1 MLKTEVVI
9 IGGGATGAGILR
21 DLCLRG
27 VKAIL
32 VERGDLACGTS
43 SRFHGLLHSGA
54 RYAVKDRSAAVECI
68 EENQILRKIAAPCV
82 EPISSIFVRT
92 LEDDP
97 DYEDG
102 WVKACAAAGIS
113 TEPLTVAQALALE
126 PNLSPK
132 IQSAYMCPG
141 AAIDGFRLLWH
152 TVDNAKKA
160 GGSVLTYT
168 NVVSIDSANGQIEGV
183 TVQDKFTGETYKIAC
198 DYLINATG
206 PWCAQVAGLTGI
218 NINIKPSK
226 GTLIAFNHRISTN
239 VIHRLHKPADAD
251 IFVPHGTVTILGT
264 TSMDAEPDDNTTTQ
278 EEVRNM
284 MAIGRATFENLDT
297 YRILRVFAG
306 CRPLYAG
313 DDSAASGRNVS
324 RDFVALDHGPR
335 DGLYNFMSVC
345 GGKFTTHRQMAEKV
359 CNIVCPVLGN
369 SKPCITAQVPLD
381 IEPSPEL
388 IERARKVFPSYGM
401 KLAENRQGSD
411 RFSAIVDKIEKDLT
425 QGEIICECENVTRAE
440 IEMVAKESTTHSISD
455 LRRRTRLGMG
465 TCQGT
470 FCTYRAVG
478 TVQEVVDT
486 WTSNTRDLFKE
497 FLEARWK
504 GIRPVMWANQFRDVE
519 LTRGIYEVSLNI
531 NHENFDLSRTA
542 IKPQQPLYESL
553 TQNKSKKA
561 PVKSQE
567 LKAESEAT
575 APQVQ
580 VAQAQAQEAQAQEQT
595 KDAAKVK
602 TQRKSP
608 RPTSKKE
615 AE

>member
-32 VERGDLACGTS
+32 VERGDLGCGTS

-54 RYAVKDRSAAVECI
+54 RYAVKDRNAAVECI

-82 EPISSIFVRT
+82 EPISSIFIRT
-92 LEDDP
+92 PEDDP
-97 DYEDG
+97 EYEGG
-102 WVKACAAAGIS
+102 WVKACEAAGIS
-113 TEPLTVAQALALE
+113 AEPLTIAQALALE

-132 IQSAYMCPG
+132 IQSAYLCPG

-152 TVDNAKKA
+152 IFDNAKKL
-160 GGSVLTYT
+160 GGQVLTYT
-168 NVVSIDSANGQIEGV
+168 NVISIDSSNGKIEGV
-183 TVQDKFTGETYKIAC
+183 TVQNKFTGEKYKIAC

-206 PWCAQVAGLTGI
+206 PWCAQVAGLTDI
-218 NINIKPSK
+218 KINIKPSK

-264 TSMDAEPDDNTTTQ
+264 TSMDAEPDDNSTTQ
-278 EEVRNM
+278 EEVRSM
-284 MAIGRATFENLDT
+284 MAIGRATFENLDS

-313 DDSAASGRNVS
+313 DDSSASGRNVS

-335 DGLYNFMSVC
+335 DGLQNFMSVC

-359 CNIVCPVLGN
+359 CNMVCPVLGN
-369 SKPCITAQVPLD
+369 NKPCSTAQIPLD
-381 IEPSPEL
+381 IEPSSQL
-388 IERARKVFPSYGM
+388 QERARKVFPSYGM
-401 KLAENRQGSD
+401 KLAENRQGSE
-411 RFSAIVDKIEKDLT
+411 RFAAIVDKIEKDSS

-486 WTSNTRDLFKE
+486 WTTNTRELFKE

-504 GIRPVMWANQFRDVE
+504 GIRPVMWGNQIRDVE

-531 NHENFDLSRTA
+531 NHENFDLNPTA
-542 IKPQQPLYESL
+542 SHS
-553 TQNKSKKA
+553 T
-561 PVKSQE
+561 
-567 LKAESEAT
+567 AT
-575 APQVQ
+575 AQTTK
-580 VAQAQAQEAQAQEQT
+580 EQGE
-595 KDAAKVK
+595 DAAKSTK
-602 TQRKSP
+602 AAKQKAPRKSP
-608 RPTSKKE
+608 RSTSEKE

>member
-32 VERGDLACGTS
+32 VERGDLGCGTS

-54 RYAVKDRSAAVECI
+54 RYAVKDRNAAVECI

-82 EPISSIFVRT
+82 EPISSIFIRT
-92 LEDDP
+92 PEDDP
-97 DYEDG
+97 EYEGG
-102 WVKACAAAGIS
+102 WVKACEAAGIS
-113 TEPLTVAQALALE
+113 AEPLTIAQALALE

-132 IQSAYMCPG
+132 IQSAYLCPG

-152 TVDNAKKA
+152 IFDNAKKL
-160 GGSVLTYT
+160 GGQVLTYT
-168 NVVSIDSANGQIEGV
+168 NVISIDSSNGKIEGV
-183 TVQDKFTGETYKIAC
+183 TVQNKFTGEKYKIAC

-206 PWCAQVAGLTGI
+206 PWCAQVAGLTDI
-218 NINIKPSK
+218 KINIKPSK

-264 TSMDAEPDDNTTTQ
+264 TSMDAEPDDNSTTQ
-278 EEVRNM
+278 EEVRSM
-284 MAIGRATFENLDT
+284 MAIGRATFENLDS

-313 DDSAASGRNVS
+313 DDSSASGRNVS

-335 DGLYNFMSVC
+335 DGLQNFMSVC

-359 CNIVCPVLGN
+359 CNMVCPVLGN
-369 SKPCITAQVPLD
+369 NKPCSTAQIPLD
-381 IEPSPEL
+381 IEPSSQL
-388 IERARKVFPSYGM
+388 QERARKVFPSYGM
-401 KLAENRQGSD
+401 KLAENRQGSE
-411 RFSAIVDKIEKDLT
+411 RFAAIVDKIEKDSS

-486 WTSNTRDLFKE
+486 WTTNTRELFKE

-504 GIRPVMWANQFRDVE
+504 GIRPVMWGNQIRDVE

-531 NHENFDLSRTA
+531 NHENFDLNPTA
-542 IKPQQPLYESL
+542 SNSTATAKTTKEQGEEAAKPTKVAKQ
-553 TQNKSKKA
+553 KA
-561 PVKSQE
+561 PH
-567 LKAESEAT
+567 
-575 APQVQ
+575 
-580 VAQAQAQEAQAQEQT
+580 
-595 KDAAKVK
+595 
-602 TQRKSP
+602 KSP
-608 RPTSKKE
+608 RSTSEKE